1 MSDTPETTEATPVV
15 PVFAQL
21 SDEPKNLWEY
31 LWYIQAYAADIFV
44 RERIEGKWDS
54 VALASLPPARW
65 AYHVASWLGQN
76 IVPARI
82 RREVVQ

>member
-1 MSDTPETTEATPVV
+1 MDTPETAEATPVV
-15 PVFAQL
+15 PAFAQL

-44 RERIEGKWDS
+44 REQIEGKWES

-65 AYHVASWLGQN
+65 AYHVQGWLDKG
-76 IVPARI
+76 IVPARM
-82 RREVVQ
+82 RRGTP